1 MNKLAMTLAIAAV
14 SAAAHADQLVVYRGD
29 DIHTYACSRVDIYGS
44 SGDIEATCQVDHAM
58 RGDRIFVAGFEPI
71 VPWGPWTISV
81 LPPLT
86 ATYHACGILTKDV
99 VGGHVQLVSVCP

>member
-1 MNKLAMTLAIAAV
+1 
-14 SAAAHADQLVVYRGD
+14 
-29 DIHTYACSRVDIYGS
+29 
-44 SGDIEATCQVDHAM
+44 M